1 MNMLTLLLAV
11 TLSSGNAEFD
21 QVARDGAAE
30 IAVGRIVTEL
40 KAKGAPAGTLE
51 KAMLAASNRFVTRDE
66 AKAACKLIYA
76 AAVEEEFK
84 RQVKAVL
91 ERLGIPQDASGR
103 ESDESSR
110 VSGKLFASI
119 RSIREDS
126 RLEALFEA
134 AFEAERKSACEKQAK
149 TIAGAVKPAEI
160 EVETKD
166 EAVLRAEMTDK
177 VAAQQK
183 GGVFEENLKY
193 ISETIVDPVIES
205 AKKEMKRQR
214 EYLTRTKCEAYA
226 PSVLETEIT
235 ENLRRNVAER
245 KAKEADPALAWDV
258 FPKTLEN
265 GLGPAVERRTVDRV
279 TKNVDDVAV
288 AVDAET
294 VLRTMAA
301 DPLAHRK
308 ADESEKVF
316 RGIYAAQMM
325 DGARTRAAQ
334 EAPAKERA
342 EFEEYVRAHATAP
355 ELVKAVEARIR
366 REVLPKWKA
375 VRAEVAKSEAER
387 IWPTLADRTWY
398 PDAELADAV
407 AARSGYAAAVKG
419 WRKVPELESLAKADH
434 GDLLMEETSADA
446 DQSVA
451 AAFDLARS
459 AIAAQ
464 NAIVGEVEP
473 SVLGEAKD
481 RKSSFWRKTPD
492 FKAIVGLLT
501 EAVEAKWTERR
512 AETLWGD
519 GERPSNADAQHAVLF
534 PSVRKRIELV
544 ARQILE
550 DMEKPEPEPEQKP
563 QPQEPPEDPT
573 ESDQQSEEEPQL
585 LKYSIVV
592 ERDGDEVTVRL
603 EQGKSTVAERSAKAK
618 MSDYQGAMKFVSDKL
633 GTDILKLK

>member
-66 AKAACKLIYA
+66 AKAACKLIYS
-76 AAVEEEFK
+76 AAVEEEFE
-84 RQVKAVL
+84 RQVKAVQ
-91 ERLGIPQDASGR
+91 ERLGIPQDANGR

-110 VSGKLFASI
+110 ISGKLFASI

-126 RLEALFEA
+126 RSEALFEA

-245 KAKEADPALAWDV
+245 KAKEADPAQAWDV

-316 RGIYAAQMM
+316 RGIYAAQVM

-342 EFEEYVRAHATAP
+342 EFEEYVRAHAAAP

-407 AARSGYAAAVKG
+407 AARSDYAAAVKG

>member
-76 AAVEEEFK
+76 VAVEEEFE
-84 RQVKAVL
+84 RQVKAVQ
-91 ERLGIPQDASGR
+91 ERLGIPLDANGR

-110 VSGKLFASI
+110 GSGKLFAAI

-126 RLEALFEA
+126 RSEALFEA

-245 KAKEADPALAWDV
+245 KAKEADPAQAWDV

-316 RGIYAAQMM
+316 RGIYAAQVM

-407 AARSGYAAAVKG
+407 AARSDYAAAVKG

>member
-76 AAVEEEFK
+76 VAVEEEFE
-84 RQVKAVL
+84 RQVKAVQ
-91 ERLGIPQDASGR
+91 ERLGIPLDANGR

-110 VSGKLFASI
+110 GSGKLFAAI

-126 RLEALFEA
+126 RSEALFEA

-245 KAKEADPALAWDV
+245 KAKEADPAQAWDV

-316 RGIYAAQMM
+316 RGIYAAQVM

-407 AARSGYAAAVKG
+407 AARSDYAAAVKG

-473 SVLGEAKD
+473 SVLGEAKA

>member
-1 MNMLTLLLAV
+1 M
-11 TLSSGNAEFD
+11 
-21 QVARDGAAE
+21 
-30 IAVGRIVTEL
+30 
-40 KAKGAPAGTLE
+40 
-51 KAMLAASNRFVTRDE
+51 
-66 AKAACKLIYA
+66 
-76 AAVEEEFK
+76 
-84 RQVKAVL
+84 
-91 ERLGIPQDASGR
+91 
-103 ESDESSR
+103 
-110 VSGKLFASI
+110 
-119 RSIREDS
+119 
-126 RLEALFEA
+126 
-134 AFEAERKSACEKQAK
+134 
-149 TIAGAVKPAEI
+149 
-160 EVETKD
+160 
-166 EAVLRAEMTDK
+166 
-177 VAAQQK
+177 
-183 GGVFEENLKY
+183 
-193 ISETIVDPVIES
+193 
-205 AKKEMKRQR
+205 
-214 EYLTRTKCEAYA
+214 
-226 PSVLETEIT
+226 
-235 ENLRRNVAER
+235 
-245 KAKEADPALAWDV
+245 
-258 FPKTLEN
+258 
-265 GLGPAVERRTVDRV
+265 

-316 RGIYAAQMM
+316 RGIYAAQVM

-355 ELVKAVEARIR
+355 ELVKAIEARIR

-407 AARSGYAAAVKG
+407 AARSDYAAAVKG

-550 DMEKPEPEPEQKP
+550 DMEKPEPEPEQELGIMAPSDDQMLIAEPIPQQTEKP
-563 QPQEPPEDPT
+563 RGERRRRSRPKRDGEKREGENKQRQSRPQKQGKPH
-573 ESDQQSEEEPQL
+573 
-585 LKYSIVV
+585 
-592 ERDGDEVTVRL
+592 RDGDRQPRPEG
-603 EQGKSTVAERSAKAK
+603 EKKSAPRRRRPPRRKPK
-618 MSDYQGAMKFVSDKL
+618 DGANSNHKSE
-633 GTDILKLK
+633 